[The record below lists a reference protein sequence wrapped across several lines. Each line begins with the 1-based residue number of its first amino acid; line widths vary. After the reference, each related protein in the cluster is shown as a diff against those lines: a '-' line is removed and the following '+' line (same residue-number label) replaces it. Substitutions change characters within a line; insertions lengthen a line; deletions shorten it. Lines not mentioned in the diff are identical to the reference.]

1 MSVNISEFHMP
12 RYHELPDMGLYLD
25 QVVRYVNNSLAALG
39 CQEITASMVSNY
51 VKKGYIQSPVK
62 KQYYVEQIAYLF
74 FIAIAKNVL
83 SMENI
88 GSLFEMQKRTHDT
101 PTAYDYFCQELE
113 NMLQYIFGYKEVLED
128 VDDWC
133 RESIQH
139 LSKDGSMVGYL
150 FRCLHCGKHLL
161 HVDCD

>member
-88 GSLFEMQKRTHDT
+88 GSLFEMQK
-101 PTAYDYFCQELE
+101 A
-113 NMLQYIFGYKEVLED
+113 
-128 VDDWC
+128 
-133 RESIQH
+133 
-139 LSKDGSMVGYL
+139 
-150 FRCLHCGKHLL
+150 
-161 HVDCD
+161 